1 MLRRSVTGYSK
12 VENVGQNSSAKYPQQ
27 VKQFWRASVT
37 DLLFKSFLFSFFF
50 FPPSFSLHWVQMIPF
65 LQQLR
70 VSFHTCVLFRKMLF
84 VFLYG
89 AGFQDQ
95 VFLSP
100 AWMKNPLQMGYLRT
114 ESQASGLKMNV
125 HLILNTTFLIVARK
139 VKNHP
144 LEFQFLLGLGHWW
157 KLQILQ
163 LTHPLPKWVPKIW
176 HQVCGPAEMKDSLR
190 TGLIFT
196 LTFKYFGEWGK

>member
-1 MLRRSVTGYSK
+1 
-12 VENVGQNSSAKYPQQ
+12 
-27 VKQFWRASVT
+27 
-37 DLLFKSFLFSFFF
+37 
-50 FPPSFSLHWVQMIPF
+50 MIPF
-65 LQQLR
+65 LQQLH

-95 VFLSP
+95 IFLSP

-139 VKNHP
+139 VKNYP
-144 LEFQFLLGLGHWW
+144 PEFQFLFGLVW
-157 KLQILQ
+157 KVQILQ

-176 HQVCGPAEMKDSLR
+176 HRGCGPAEMKDSVR
-190 TGLIFT
+190 TGMIFI
-196 LTFKYFGEWGK
+196 LTSKYFGEQAE

>member
-1 MLRRSVTGYSK
+1 
-12 VENVGQNSSAKYPQQ
+12 
-27 VKQFWRASVT
+27 
-37 DLLFKSFLFSFFF
+37 
-50 FPPSFSLHWVQMIPF
+50 MIPF
-65 LQQLR
+65 LQQLH

-114 ESQASGLKMNV
+114 ESQTSRLKMNV
-125 HLILNTTFLIVARK
+125 NLILNTTFLIEART

-176 HQVCGPAEMKDSLR
+176 HHVYDPAEMKDSVR
-190 TGLIFT
+190 TALIFT
-196 LTFKYFGEWGK
+196 LTFKYFGGQGK